1 MKQIEKSNDASKQLI
16 GIDEKGFVTLPFA
29 HDDFKDFIIGLLG
42 KPQTITKSFSGVF
55 EIKKNHIINIHNL
68 IDQRIKQQN
77 DASLIRLN
85 ARVMFDDNS
94 SILLR
99 SLEELIS
106 YNEIK
111 PIVSTG
117 AYLSWQYLIKFN
129 DKNVPER
136 QEIEI
141 AIISTSQDA
150 PTLDA
155 PMMQFDWTKGGF
167 IHLNIKHTARTWGAD
182 IESLLSNHFNKT
194 VRPIPKLY
202 EWFRKQREMVAKLA
216 YFLIM
221 GIGFF
226 GSMKYITKSSDSRK
240 DLRES
245 VINDFFESNKINDI
259 DRLSEEV
266 EFVTKITNLGVETEP
281 NFGFIW
287 HFVIIMIA
295 LIVGSIVQGY
305 IKKSD
310 AYRYPS
316 FLILTDESEQH
327 KKKQLTRQKL
337 KWLSIIGS
345 IILGVLSSLIASYLF
360 MKFI

>member
-1 MKQIEKSNDASKQLI
+1 MKQIENSDKKSNQLI

-29 HDDFKDFIIGLLG
+29 QDDFKDFIIGLLG
-42 KPQTITKSFSGVF
+42 KPQTITKSFNGVF
-55 EIKKNHIINIHNL
+55 EINKNHIINIHNL
-68 IDQRIKQQN
+68 IDQRINQQN

-99 SLEELIS
+99 SLDELVS

-155 PMMQFDWTKGGF
+155 PVMQFDWTKGGF
-167 IHLNIKHTARTWGAD
+167 VHLNIKHTARTWGAD

-194 VRPIPKLY
+194 VRPIPKLN
-202 EWFRKQREMVAKLA
+202 EWFRKQRELVGKLA
-216 YFLIM
+216 SFLIV
-221 GIGFF
+221 GIGFI
-226 GSMKYITKSSDSRK
+226 GSMLYINKSSDNRK
-240 DLRES
+240 DLRET
-245 VINDFFESNKINDI
+245 VINEFFEEGNINTI
-259 DRLSEEV
+259 DRLSEEI
-266 EFVTKITNLGVETEP
+266 EFVTRITNLGVEAEP
-281 NFGFIW
+281 DFGFMW
-287 HFVIIMIA
+287 HLAIILIAFVI
-295 LIVGSIVQGY
+295 GSVVQGY

-316 FLILTDESEQH
+316 FLILTEESEQH
-327 KKKQLTRQKL
+327 RKKQLSKHKL
-337 KWLSIIGS
+337 KWVSVIGS

-360 MKFI
+360 MKLI